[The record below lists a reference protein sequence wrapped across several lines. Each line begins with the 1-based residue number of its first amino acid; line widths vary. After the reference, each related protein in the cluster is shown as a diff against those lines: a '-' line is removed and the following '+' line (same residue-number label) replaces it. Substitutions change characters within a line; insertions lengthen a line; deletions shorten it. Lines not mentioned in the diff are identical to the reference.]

1 MSQAKASFARKSS
14 GLIRDATLFD
24 AFVFGVSLAIPFAAN
39 FFLFP
44 LYTYF
49 LPGADWTIATV
60 IGFVIA
66 IANYVIYAGF
76 GSMMPRSGGDY
87 VFQSRGVH
95 PILSFISV
103 ISWDVF
109 LQAPLFAIILLSS
122 SLALGITPLLLMA
135 GTLQGNSALV
145 DAGFWAS
152 SPTGAFAISAVLLFL
167 ALLANVLGIKWVARS
182 QKYILLPLIIVSGI
196 TIPLLLFSTSPT
208 AFHVAFDKYAL
219 ALNGTPNTYATV
231 LSATSAAGFVVP
243 EFSWLNTIYLAI
255 IIGMSFLAWTV
266 WTAPIFGEI
275 KGANSFKG
283 LLVAFLAGGLFQAF
297 FLMVPEL
304 AGFQYTLGTQFMNA
318 IAFQAFNGTPALQF
332 IPSLGLLTLM
342 ATDNLVVMVLASIG
356 YIVAGYFMVQL
367 FLTNM
372 SRYLLAGS
380 IDSVLPQWLSAPSRR
395 FRSPVNALLIS
406 FIVAL
411 IFAGLVDLQ
420 PEQLEFWIVLAVLTA
435 PVLFFGTSLAA
446 IVFPKTNPDIYK
458 SSPVA
463 RYKGVFSLCGIIMF
477 LLSCFLLVGY
487 FAVPELELPIGS
499 VEIEVVT
506 VFAVLAVVWYFAF
519 KAYQAKKGIDV
530 GLVYREI
537 PPE

>member
-1 MSQAKASFARKSS
+1 MSESRASFARKSS

-24 AFVFGVSLAIPFAAN
+24 AFIFGVSLAIPFAAN
-39 FFLFP
+39 FFLYP
-44 LYTYF
+44 LYTFF
-49 LPGADWTIATV
+49 LPGADWTIATI

-95 PILSFISV
+95 PILAFISV

-135 GTLQGNSALV
+135 GTVTNANALIN
-145 DAGFWAS
+145 AGTWAS
-152 SPTGAFAISAVLLFL
+152 SPIGSFLISAFLLFL
-167 ALLANVLGIKWVARS
+167 ALLANVFGIKWVARS
-182 QKYILLPLIIVSGI
+182 QRYILLPLILVSGI
-196 TIPLLLFSTSPT
+196 TIPVLLFSTTPT
-208 AFHVAFDKYAL
+208 AFHAAFDTYAL
-219 ALNGTPNTYATV
+219 ALNGTANSYNTV

-243 EFSWLNTIYLAI
+243 TFSWLHTIYLAI

-266 WTAPIFGEI
+266 GTSPIFGEI
-275 KGANSFKG
+275 KGAGNFKG
-283 LLVAFLAGGLFQAF
+283 LLIAFIAGGLFQAF

-304 AGFQYTLGTQFMNA
+304 AGFQYALGSQFMNA
-318 IAFQAFNGTPALQF
+318 IAFQSFTGTPALQF
-332 IPSLGLLTLM
+332 IPSMGLLTLM
-342 ATDNLVVMVLASIG
+342 ATNNLVVMVLASLG

-367 FLTNM
+367 FLANM

-395 FRSPVNALLIS
+395 FRSPVNSLVIS
-406 FIVAL
+406 FIVVV

-420 PEQLEFWIVLAVLTA
+420 PAQLAFWISVAVITG

-446 IVFPKTNPDIYK
+446 IVFPITNAEIYK

-463 RYKGVFSLCGIIMF
+463 RYKGMLPLCGLVIF
-477 LLSCFLLVGY
+477 LLSCFLLIGY
-487 FAVPELELPIGS
+487 FVVPELEAGIGP
-499 VEIEVVT
+499 
-506 VFAVLAVVWYFAF
+506 FAIAVITIFAILSVVWYFVF
-519 KAYQAKKGIDV
+519 KRYQAKKGIDI